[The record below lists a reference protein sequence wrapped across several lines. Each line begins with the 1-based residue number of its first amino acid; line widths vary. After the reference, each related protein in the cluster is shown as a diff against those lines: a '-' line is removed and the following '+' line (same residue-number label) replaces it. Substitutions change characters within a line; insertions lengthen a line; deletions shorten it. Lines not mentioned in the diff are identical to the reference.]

1 MRSHPTLDLLS
12 TTDDRDLGRRFA
24 PSGQTQRMMVA
35 SQPASPP
42 TRPIPTQTS
51 GSARVV
57 YEDDGIE
64 ATVETGRAT
73 LLEVSRMHKVP
84 HVRECG
90 GRGRCTTC
98 RVDVLDGL
106 GNLTERTERE
116 VKLAAARGWGPNVR
130 LACQACPLGDVRV
143 RRSVRTPADVS
154 LLQTETLKEDPGRE
168 VEVAILSCD
177 LKGFTAFA
185 DTHLPFDVV
194 HVLNRVFASLGD
206 SILLNNGVIYQYAG
220 DQVIGLFGV
229 DGTGTAQE
237 HCMQAVRAG
246 LGMID
251 LLGDLNASLSGEFGV
266 QIDLRIGAHIGKLV
280 VGYLGHPSRRV
291 FSAIGDAMNVTCRV
305 EAANKEVG
313 TRFLVTRSLFRH
325 LVAKVETGRRA
336 VVHLKGKRNPH
347 PLVEV
352 RRFVHPDADFLVQ
365 TTAQALLG
373 VQSRFAD
380 VFYRRLFEAAPPAR
394 AMFGDDIEAQK
405 KMLAQAL
412 HLAVYGL
419 SRYEQVAP
427 GLLDLGRRH
436 TGYGVTAAHYEVFL
450 DIFVASA
457 HEVLGARF
465 TPEIE
470 QAWLAVLRRITDAM
484 QGKAD

>member
-1 MRSHPTLDLLS
+1 MSYGPTLDNAHD
-12 TTDDRDLGRRFA
+12 TDDAGLARRFA
-24 PSGQTQRMMVA
+24 PTGQTQRMMGA
-35 SQPASPP
+35 AQPAPPP
-42 TRPIPTQTS
+42 TRPAETHPL
-51 GSARVV
+51 GSARVI
-57 YEDDGIE
+57 YEEDGVE
-64 ATVETGRAT
+64 ATVEAGRAT
-73 LLEVSRMHKVP
+73 LLEVSRKHKVP
-84 HVRECG
+84 HVHECG

-98 RVDVLDGL
+98 RVEVLDGL

-116 VKLAAARGWGPNVR
+116 IKLAAARGWGPNVR

-143 RRSVRTPADVS
+143 RRSIRTPADVS
-154 LLQTETLKEDPGRE
+154 LLQTEALKEDPGQE

-237 HCMQAVRAG
+237 HSMQAVRAG

-251 LLGDLNASLSGEFGV
+251 LLGNLNASLADQFETEV
-266 QIDLRIGAHIGKLV
+266 DVRIGAHIGKLV

-313 TRFLVTRSLFRH
+313 TRFLITRDLFRH

-336 VVHLKGKRNPH
+336 VVTLKGKREPH

-352 RRFVHPDADFLVQ
+352 RGFVHADADFLVQ

-373 VQSRFAD
+373 AQSRFAD
-380 VFYRRLFEAAPPAR
+380 VFYHRLFEAVPAAR

-405 KMLAQAL
+405 RMLGQAL

-419 SRYEQVAP
+419 SRHEQVAP
-427 GLLDLGRRH
+427 GLRALGRRH
-436 TGYGVTAAHYEVFL
+436 TAYGVTAAHYEVFM
-450 DIFVASA
+450 DVFVASA
-457 HEVLGARF
+457 REVLGERF
-465 TPEIE
+465 TPGIE
-470 QAWLAVLRRITDAM
+470 QAWLAVLRRLSAAM
-484 QGKAD
+484 QA